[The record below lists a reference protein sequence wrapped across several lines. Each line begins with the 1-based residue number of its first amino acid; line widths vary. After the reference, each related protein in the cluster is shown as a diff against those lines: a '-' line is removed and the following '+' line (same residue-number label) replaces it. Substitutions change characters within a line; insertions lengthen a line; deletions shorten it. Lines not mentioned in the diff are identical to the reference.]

1 MRALFHQFNTGEN
14 HIMFDFG
21 FNLMSTVFPIIFL
34 LFFAVFIAFAV
45 SILVKGFTQYKRNNA
60 SPDLTVNCTVVT
72 KRTEVSHHHHHHDS
86 HMHVSTSTTYY
97 ATFQVESGSRME
109 FAVSGQEYGL
119 LVEGDRGNLTFQG
132 TRYLGFQQM

>member
-1 MRALFHQFNTGEN
+1 
-14 HIMFDFG
+14 MFDFG
-21 FNLMSTVFPIIFL
+21 FNLMSTVLPNIL
-34 LFFAVFIAFAV
+34 LRFFADFIAFAV
-45 SILVKGFTQYKRNNA
+45 SIRVKGFTQNTRNNA
-60 SPDLTVNCTVVT
+60 SPVLTVNCTVVT

>member
-60 SPDLTVNCTVVT
+60 SPVLTVNCTVVT
-72 KRTEVSHHHHHHDS
+72 KRTEVSHHHHLPGGKRQPDGICCQRPGIWPAGGGRS
-86 HMHVSTSTTYY
+86 GKFNIPGDTLPGFSANVKGLPPAAPY
-97 ATFQVESGSRME
+97 AVQ
-109 FAVSGQEYGL
+109 
-119 LVEGDRGNLTFQG
+119 N
-132 TRYLGFQQM
+132 